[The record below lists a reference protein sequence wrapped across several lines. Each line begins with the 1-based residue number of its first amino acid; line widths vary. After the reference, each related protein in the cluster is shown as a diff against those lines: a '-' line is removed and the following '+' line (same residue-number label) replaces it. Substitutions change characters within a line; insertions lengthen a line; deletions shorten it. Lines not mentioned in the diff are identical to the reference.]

1 MHANSGSKK
10 ESGLF
15 DVSMGAYDGAETWEL
30 VASFLLHELSE
41 KTGQTTLA
49 YAGMMSKYS

>member
-1 MHANSGSKK
+1 MCANSGSKK

-49 YAGMMSKYS
+49 YAGMMG

>member
-30 VASFLLHELSE
+30 VASFYFMNYQKKRDKRHWLMQ
-41 KTGQTTLA
+41 G
-49 YAGMMSKYS
+49 